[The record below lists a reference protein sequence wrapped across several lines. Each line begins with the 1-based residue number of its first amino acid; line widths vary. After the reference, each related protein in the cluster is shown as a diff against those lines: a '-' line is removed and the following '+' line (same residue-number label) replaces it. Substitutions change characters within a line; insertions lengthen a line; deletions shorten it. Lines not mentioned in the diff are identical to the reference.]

1 MSSVAL
7 FHRDTPYP
15 HWEFASNSGDLL
27 RVVPERGGLVTGWR
41 SNGKELIYLDIE
53 RFLDPAKSVRGGIPI
68 LFPICGGLPGNTL
81 PLPQGNFPL
90 GQHGFARQLP
100 WQLTALEDGQ
110 GIALE
115 LKDSE
120 PTLKSYPFSFLL
132 RLELR
137 LGAGALEIDTSVHNR
152 SQEPMPFSFGLHPY
166 FNLSN
171 LNNPCFEGLPERCL
185 NHLSMADADTNEEIG
200 QMANGIDLLV
210 RPSGDVRLVDQEAGL
225 ALDLQL
231 TAPFNLVVIWTEPP
245 RQMVCLEPWT
255 GPRQALISGDGK
267 LEIASGESCSLA
279 TRYAVST
286 C

>member
-1 MSSVAL
+1 MDLV
-7 FHRDTPYP
+7 HRDMPYP
-15 HWEFASNSGDLL
+15 HWEYGNEAGYLL

-41 SNGKELIYLDIE
+41 CGGKELIYLYLE
-53 RFLDPAKSVRGGIPI
+53 RFLDPTQSVRGGIPI
-68 LFPICGGLPGNTL
+68 LFPICGGLPNNIL

-115 LKDSE
+115 LVDSE
-120 PTLKSYPFSFLL
+120 STRASYPFSFLL

-137 LGAGALEIDTSVHNR
+137 LVPGALEIAATVNNR
-152 SQEPMPFSFGLHPY
+152 SEESMPFSFGLHPY

-171 LNNPCFEGLPERCL
+171 LKSARFEGLQERCL
-185 NHLSMADADTNEEIG
+185 NHLSMADAQTAE
-200 QMANGIDLLV
+200 QMGRLDDGVDLLV
-210 RPSGDVRLVDQEAGL
+210 RPSGDVRLLDPEANL

-231 TAPFNLVVIWTEPP
+231 SAPLNLAVIWTEPP

-267 LEIASGESCSLA
+267 LEVAPGGSCQLQTS
-279 TRYAVST
+279 YAVT
-286 C
+286 AL

>member
-1 MSSVAL
+1 VDL
-7 FHRDTPYP
+7 VHRDQPYP
-15 HWEFASNSGDLL
+15 HWEYGNEAGDLL

-41 SNGKELIYLDIE
+41 CGGKELIYLDLE
-53 RFLDPAKSVRGGIPI
+53 RFLDPTQSVRGGIPI
-68 LFPICGGLPGNTL
+68 LFPICGGLPNNIL

-115 LKDSE
+115 LVDSE
-120 PTLKSYPFSFLL
+120 STRASYPFNFLL

-137 LGAGALEIDTSVHNR
+137 LVPGALEIAATVNNR
-152 SQEPMPFSFGLHPY
+152 SEDSMPFSFGLHPY

-171 LNNPCFEGLPERCL
+171 LKSARFEGLPERCL
-185 NHLSMADADTNEEIG
+185 NHLSMADAQTAE
-200 QMANGIDLLV
+200 QMGRLDDGVDLLV
-210 RPSGDVRLVDQEAGL
+210 RPSGDVRLLDPDANL

-231 TAPFNLVVIWTEPP
+231 STPLNLAVIWTEPP

-267 LEIASGESCSLA
+267 LEVAPGGSCQLQTS
-279 TRYAVST
+279 YAVT
-286 C
+286 AL